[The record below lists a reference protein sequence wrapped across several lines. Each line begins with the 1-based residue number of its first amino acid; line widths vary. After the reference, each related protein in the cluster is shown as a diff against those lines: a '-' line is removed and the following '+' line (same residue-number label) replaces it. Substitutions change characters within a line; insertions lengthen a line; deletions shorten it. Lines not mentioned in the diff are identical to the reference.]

1 MKCSGGFGALAGN
14 AALPSATR
22 PTDVPRVDVGQVDVW
37 HVDVR
42 DVYHVWHVDVR
53 DVKVH
58 VAGHAR
64 DVQII
69 EGCSQDMCTMSRD
82 IAVEPPGGIEPPTYS
97 RIHTHQLRP

>member
-53 DVKVH
+53 DVKSMVPGTPGMFSSSRGARKTHVH
-58 VAGHAR
+58 
-64 DVQII
+64 DVPRHR
-69 EGCSQDMCTMSRD
+69 S
-82 IAVEPPGGIEPPTYS
+82 
-97 RIHTHQLRP
+97 

>member
-1 MKCSGGFGALAGN
+1 VTCSGGFGALAGN

-64 DVQII
+64 GVQII
-69 EGCSQDMCTMSRD
+69 EGCSQDTCARCPETSQLSRLG
-82 IAVEPPGGIEPPTYS
+82 ESNS
-97 RIHTHQLRP
+97 RPIHYE